1 MASSLKAG
9 ARPCRKIWF
18 LYFIFFS
25 IWICS
30 YVSVCIC
37 LFVFVCLY
45 LRSIFSAQQMIKLER
60 WRRCACP
67 PDYLYGKSFFR
78 SSARASTKVFIP
90 ASSKRWL
97 GVGELVRPSV
107 MVCDGLWWTHQ
118 TEKPESNF
126 LIFSLLQS
134 LPTFSTNQ
142 TPWLHS
148 QKAGYAAGGEHIKYV
163 VFSDN
168 LKWSAAEIHF
178 PSWFLWRTRHI
189 KLCRFCILTE
199 RGQFKNSFSWGE
211 NGRKVKWRKVW
222 DDLEQIKKVAVWV
235 KSVIYLK
242 LI

>member
-1 MASSLKAG
+1 MFIYV
-9 ARPCRKIWF
+9 C
-18 LYFIFFS
+18 LYL
-25 IWICS
+25 C
-30 YVSVCIC
+30 CIC
-37 LFVFVCLY
+37 LFVFVCLC
-45 LRSIFSAQQMIKLER
+45 LGSIFSAQQMIKPER
-60 WRRCACP
+60 WRRLW
-67 PDYLYGKSFFR
+67 YLDAIRKVLFQIFSSCIHKSFY
-78 SSARASTKVFIP
+78 SSIVKKV
-90 ASSKRWL
+90 AW
-97 GVGELVRPSV
+97 VGELVRPSV

-148 QKAGYAAGGEHIKYV
+148 QKAGHAAGGEHIKYV

>member
-37 LFVFVCLY
+37 LFVFVLY

-97 GVGELVRPSV
+97 GWVSWSGRLWWSV
-107 MVCDGLWWTHQ
+107 MDCDG
-118 TEKPESNF
+118 
-126 LIFSLLQS
+126 
-134 LPTFSTNQ
+134 
-142 TPWLHS
+142 
-148 QKAGYAAGGEHIKYV
+148 HIKRKNRSQTFL
-163 VFSDN
+163 FSVSCS
-168 LKWSAAEIHF
+168 LSPHS
-178 PSWFLWRTRHI
+178 PQI
-189 KLCRFCILTE
+189 KLRDYILKKRDMQLGVNTSNMLYFQTIWSG
-199 RGQFKNSFSWGE
+199 RQPRYIFHLDFFGE
-211 NGRKVKWRKVW
+211 QGILNCA
-222 DDLEQIKKVAVWV
+222 DSAF
-235 KSVIYLK
+235 
-242 LI
+242 